1 MIGISSLC
9 MLQDSLQ
16 DFLDTVTPTFSHV
29 EVICEGNHTNY
40 EVLSSYDCTVS
51 FHAPFSD
58 LNIMSLNE
66 AIRAESL
73 SQISENI
80 RTANTYNAEAVCIH
94 PGHFSPLG
102 MHFPE
107 KVRTIQ
113 KASLKALARTAEDL
127 DIKVG
132 VENMPLFP
140 ILSCRT
146 PQDMEDLVTAVDSE
160 YLGITFDVGHANTT
174 HTAKQF
180 LTLKELI
187 VSVHLHD
194 NFGDEDSHLALGEG
208 NTDLHVLK
216 ELMDKRLI
224 IEVNEYQDAVKS
236 LHYLDNRTFLKK

>member
-1 MIGISSLC
+1 MIGVSSLC

-16 DFLDTVTPTFSHV
+16 YVLDTVIPTFSHV
-29 EVICEGNHTNY
+29 EVICEGNHTDF
-40 EVLSSYDCTVS
+40 EVLSSYDCSVS

-58 LNIMSLNE
+58 LNIMSLNN
-66 AIRAESL
+66 AILAESL

-80 RTANTYNAEAVCIH
+80 EMANTYNAEAVCIH

-107 KVRTIQ
+107 KVRAIQ
-113 KASLKALARTAEDL
+113 KDSLRALARTAEDQNVKL
-127 DIKVG
+127 G

-140 ILSCRT
+140 ILSCRA
-146 PQDMEDLVTAVDSE
+146 PEEMEDLVTAVDSE

-174 HTAKQF
+174 NTIEQF
-180 LTLKELI
+180 LDLKEYM

-208 NTDLHVLK
+208 NINLDFLK
-216 ELMDKRLI
+216 EVEDKRLI
-224 IEVNEYQDAVKS
+224 IEVNTYQDAVKS
-236 LHYLDNRTFLKK
+236 LQYLRDRTF